1 MAKAHLSGGKNF
13 SARWLFM
20 MIAFLIVGIMGAQQA
35 AGAAETH
42 GSGEH
47 EFKAFNFWSDPVY
60 SPLERFALILNVVVA
75 LAGLGYAWMLVKEVY
90 GADTG
95 TSRMKEIA
103 QAVREGADAYLKRQL
118 STVGVLIVIITGVL
132 VFTKWPSVEKT
143 DPNYDGQLQI
153 AIGRGIAFLFGAIF
167 SATVGFV
174 GMRLA
179 TAGNLRVAAA
189 ARESFGKA
197 MQIGYRTIT
206 GMLTD
211 GLGLLGGSLI
221 FLYFGEKAYEALLGF
236 GFGGTLLALFM
247 RVGGGIY
254 TKAADV
260 GADLVGK
267 VEKDIPED
275 DPRNAATIADNV
287 GDNVGDCAG
296 MAADIFE
303 SYEVT
308 IVAAMILGYASF
320 GHKGVIFPL
329 LVRAIGVIGSI
340 ISTYSVKTG
349 DKGDV
354 DSAMKAVGRGFII
367 GSIISVVGFII
378 LGFVYFRFTSDYG
391 AESKTDLVALA
402 FPLNDKEDRIP
413 IKDKDVL
420 KKLPGADG
428 ETDPKNPVIIQ
439 IDDEKMKVLEKDA
452 NSIRVFRGQE
462 RTEAKP
468 HEAKKMISVVTNPA
482 WDRIKEYEGE
492 NQPFF
497 VNLGISGLDMRP
509 SWTCL
514 IGILLAIAL
523 HKCTEYWTGTEFEPV
538 KSLAKSCR
546 TGHATNIIS
555 GLALGYE
562 SAVWAVIIIAT
573 AILSSVLIYAN
584 TNPIFVAYG
593 VAMCGIG
600 LLTLTGNT
608 ISMDVFGPVADNAN
622 GIGEMGYNRDTNNQE
637 LKPTDPD
644 YMTPE
649 KYKTARQILADLDAV
664 GNTTKA
670 ITKGIAIGSA
680 VVAAVSL
687 FASFIA
693 VEATGSEE
701 GINQLTKAKFQEG
714 AAKLTVADPYVFIG
728 LLIGGAVPFLF
739 SSMTIRAV
747 GRAAYLIVQECRIQ
761 FRDKEIWAGTKKPD
775 YGRVVD
781 ICTSTAQKEL
791 IGPGLLAMFAPILV
805 GFAMGPTA
813 LGGFLAGMILSGQL
827 IAVFM
832 ANAGGAWDNAKKTI
846 EDQPKVFG
854 QTDPNDPNSRVQ
866 LTGKGSEAHKASVTG
881 DTVGDPLKDTAGP
894 AINPLIK
901 VMNMVSLLILPSVLA
916 YSVVVPEHKTTTLVV
931 SIDEKTKN
939 VKVADP
945 DTFAANA
952 LIEIGNEKMRV
963 AEVKDDGYIVDRA
976 EDKTNASFH
985 VKGKEVVLARKSDAL
1000 MIGLVVLAISFLAV
1014 AWAWWQSKRESVE
1027 MKKMDEEFEQAVIAA
1042 GGSLHPKHE
1051 QH

>member
-1 MAKAHLSGGKNF
+1 MENKQTPRSARLSKKWLWLMLAFVAIGLMGASGGG
-13 SARWLFM
+13 LP
-20 MIAFLIVGIMGAQQA
+20 GGAEA
-35 AGAAETH
+35 ASHA
-42 GSGEH
+42 
-47 EFKAFNFWSDPVY
+47 W
-60 SPLERFALILNVVVA
+60 ERFSFMTDPTYSTMERIALILNVIIA
-75 LAGLGYAWMLVKEVY
+75 LAGLGYALMLVKEVY

-95 TSRMKEIA
+95 TPRMQEITR
-103 QAVREGADAYLKRQL
+103 AVREGADAYLKRQF
-118 STVGVLIVIITGVL
+118 TAVGILIVVITGVL
-132 VFTKWPSVEKT
+132 ILTKYPAAD
-143 DPNYDGQLQI
+143 DPNRAEHLEI
-153 AIGRGIAFLFGAIF
+153 AWGRGIAFLIGSIF

-197 MQIGYRTIT
+197 LQIGYRTGTIT

-267 VEKDIPED
+267 IEANIPED

-340 ISTYSVKTG
+340 ISTYSVKAG
-349 DKGDV
+349 DKGNV
-354 DSAMKAVGRGFII
+354 DEAMKAVNKGFVL
-367 GSIISVVGFII
+367 GSLISVVGFII
-378 LGFVYFRFTSDYG
+378 LGFIYFRFDTTYG
-391 AESKTDLVALA
+391 
-402 FPLNDKEDRIP
+402 LNGAGWNKIERI
-413 IKDKDVL
+413 
-420 KKLPGADG
+420 
-428 ETDPKNPVIIQ
+428 ETD
-439 IDDEKMKVLEKDA
+439 
-452 NSIRVFRGQE
+452 R
-462 RTEAKP
+462 
-468 HEAKKMISVVTNPA
+468 
-482 WDRIKEYEGE
+482 
-492 NQPFF
+492 PFW
-497 VNLGISGLDMRP
+497 VNLGFNDPNGSFGVLDMRP
-509 SWTCL
+509 AWTCL
-514 IGILLAIAL
+514 IGIILAIAL
-523 HKCTEYWTGTEFEPV
+523 NKCTEYWTGTEFEPV

-546 TGHATNIIS
+546 TGHATNIIQ
-555 GLALGYE
+555 GLAVGYE
-562 SAVWAVIIIAT
+562 STVWAVIIIAV
-573 AILSSVLIYAN
+573 AILGSVMIYAD
-584 TNPIFVAYG
+584 TSPIFVAYG

-622 GIGEMGYNRDTNNQE
+622 GIGEMGYNKDTNNRDLQPGDAGYMAPE
-637 LKPTDPD
+637 D
-644 YMTPE
+644 Y
-649 KYKTARQILADLDAV
+649 KRARQILSDLDAV

-680 VVAAVSL
+680 VIAAVSL

-693 VEATGSEE
+693 VMATGSEE
-701 GINQLTKAKFQEG
+701 GINELTTAKFLEG
-714 AAKLTVADPYVFIG
+714 AAQLTVADPYVFIG
-728 LLIGGAVPFLF
+728 MLIGGAVPFLF

-747 GRAAYLIVQECRIQ
+747 GRAAYLIVQECRVQ
-761 FRDKEIWAGTKKPD
+761 FRDKEIWAGTKKPN

-781 ICTSTAQKEL
+781 ICTATAQREL
-791 IGPGLLAMFAPILV
+791 IGPGLLAMFTPIFV
-805 GFAMGPTA
+805 GFAMGPYA

-827 IAVFM
+827 LAVFM

-846 EDQPKVFG
+846 EDQPK
-854 QTDPNDPNSRVQ
+854 TR
-866 LTGKGSEAHKASVTG
+866 LTGKGSETHKASVTG

-901 VMNMVSLLILPSVLA
+901 VMNMVSLLVLP
-916 YSVVVPEHKTTTLVV
+916 LV
-931 SIDEKTKN
+931 IEYGMIATQK
-939 VKVADP
+939 DP
-945 DTFAANA
+945 SGTG
-952 LIEIGNEKMRV
+952 L
-963 AEVKDDGYIVDRA
+963 
-976 EDKTNASFH
+976 
-985 VKGKEVVLARKSDAL
+985 KSPSR
-1000 MIGLVVLAISFLAV
+1000 MIGVLV
-1014 AWAWWQSKRESVE
+1014 
-1027 MKKMDEEFEQAVIAA
+1027 MVIAA
-1042 GGSLHPKHE
+1042 AAIGWAWYQSKSESAEMKAMDAEFEKAAAEEGGAAPAGESAPAA
-1051 QH
+1051 